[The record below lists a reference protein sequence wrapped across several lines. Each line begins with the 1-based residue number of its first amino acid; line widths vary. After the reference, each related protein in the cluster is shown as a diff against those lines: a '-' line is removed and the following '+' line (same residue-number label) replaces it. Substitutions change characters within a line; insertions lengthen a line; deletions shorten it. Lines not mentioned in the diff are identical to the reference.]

1 MYSSQRRTLRA
12 LSPRGHPILLI
23 ALVCASLALIAGP
36 TPAADERVEI
46 GGATIAAAHV
56 EALGIQWALFN
67 NTNHLSAT
75 PVVAT
80 RMRTFS
86 IEVEGF
92 IRDVLVIPYGGKQ
105 WALLSTGG
113 KGLVVVDVTDPR
125 RMEILT
131 AVTVNYHQDGVTWTE
146 GGGDIVPN
154 NVVEGPSG
162 SISALATDG
171 VDLWIADE
179 DYGLHRTALSNLI
192 SHGGP
197 TLEPDGTLLVE
208 DEVWTLQYAGEI
220 AWGGPRDLVLH
231 DGVLYVAQGFLGLGL
246 YDPVSLERL
255 GGYNLYTDASVV
267 EDWFVDLDVALA
279 VQPGFLDPVT
289 GMPDYNQASFEI
301 REVWHGDVTA
311 PTPWADF
318 DRYGK
323 YYYNANKVAV
333 ADFGSR
339 TLAYIAYGLGG
350 LVAVEVDPLSHDTS
364 WLGYAP
370 AVPAHGPEEP
380 TQVGGGPDEGSLFPH
395 YGAGMLK
402 EAGAV
407 DVVVFGNDLYYS
419 DHFAGLTVMANADDP
434 ASSWRGPDAPYDN
447 DDPLLGDG
455 VLGDHW
461 PDFEFVT
468 SYDMSP
474 YDPSDHESLP
484 AWMYAA
490 PSLIVTGEV
499 GGHGNALAM
508 LSGFD
513 PFARGTDLVMAV
525 GGGGMSLVDIVDLG
539 AADPADRWKVVR
551 SFATTRE
558 RGALANGRSLA
569 RVDIGHT
576 QGVVASGGR
585 LYVADGPHGVTAWE
599 FVGSGGVPSDIPHV
613 VANTLQDE
621 YPQLVGGEL
630 VYPTPHAYGL
640 VYDPASQE
648 LFVLCQGLGMRR
660 LDVSAVEAGLGAVG
674 RPLLMKP
681 ERSDIFEH
689 NTENGSV
696 DGTPKQDHAY
706 DVVIEGDLAYLAD
719 GGNGLTVYDLTKDP
733 SDLQS
738 GFLVSNLGGSAQGKA
753 ELGRS
758 TGIALWYHPTL
769 PKRYAFLAAG
779 PRGVGVVDVS
789 DPAAPELVKVF
800 EPIKIEDGKVG
811 HADGRAVD
819 VQVAGALAYFTYDS
833 FGIVCYEV
841 ADLIEALPP
850 DVDPTKIWKVQGGVV
865 LFDYRPEAVG
875 RFKLQTVPGYAD
887 VDGGALNFIQ
897 RQDAG
902 GLLFHVAYGTA
913 GVATI
918 LWTEPGM
925 PLLLDL
931 LDTPGEAAS
940 VEEADG
946 RLFVADSAG
955 GLVYFE

>member
-1 MYSSQRRTLRA
+1 MFASLQRLRGVSSSHGRPP
-12 LSPRGHPILLI
+12 SLL
-23 ALVCASLALIAGP
+23 ALVCASLALFAGP
-36 TPAADERVEI
+36 GFAADDRVEI

-56 EALGIQWALFN
+56 QAFGIEWALFN
-67 NTNHLSAT
+67 NSNTLNST
-75 PVVAT
+75 PVVAA
-80 RMRTFS
+80 RARTYS
-86 IEVEGF
+86 IEVDGF

-105 WALLSTGG
+105 VALLSTGG
-113 KGLVVVDVTDPR
+113 NGLVAVDVTDPR
-125 RMEILT
+125 RMKLIA
-131 AVTVNYHQDGVTWTE
+131 AVTVNYYQEGVTWAE
-146 GGGDIVPN
+146 GGGDIVPD

-162 SISALATDG
+162 FIASLVTDG
-171 VDLWIADE
+171 VDLWIANE
-179 DYGLHRTALSNLI
+179 DYGLHRTALSNLLAPT
-192 SHGGP
+192 GP

-208 DEVWTLQYAGEI
+208 HEAWTLQYAGELP
-220 AWGGPRDLVLH
+220 WGGPRDLVLH

-255 GGYNLYTDASVV
+255 GGYNLYTDASVF
-267 EDWFVDLDVALA
+267 EDWFIDLDVAVD
-279 VQPGFLDPVT
+279 VQPGFLDPIT

-301 REVWHGDVTA
+301 KEVWHGGVEA

-333 ADFGSR
+333 ANFGPR

-350 LVAVEVDPLSHDTS
+350 MVAVEVNLQSHDTS
-364 WLGYAP
+364 WQGYAP
-370 AVPAHGPEEP
+370 GVPAHGPEEP
-380 TQVGGGPDEGSLFPH
+380 TQVGGGPDEGSLYPH

-407 DVVVFGNDLYYS
+407 DVAVIGNEAYYS
-419 DHFAGLTVMANADDP
+419 DHFAGLTVMAGADDP
-434 ASSWRGPDAPYDN
+434 AANWHGPDAPYDN

-461 PDFEFVT
+461 PDYEFVT

-474 YDPSDHESLP
+474 YDPDDHESLP
-484 AWMYAA
+484 AWMYVS
-490 PSLIVTGEV
+490 PSLFVTGEV
-499 GGHGNALAM
+499 GGHGNSLAL
-508 LSGFD
+508 LSAFD
-513 PFARGTDLVMAV
+513 PFARGTDLIMAV
-525 GGGGMSLVDIVDLG
+525 GAGGMSLVDIVNLG
-539 AADPADRWKVVR
+539 ATDPGRRWRVVK

-558 RGALANGRSLA
+558 RGALANGRPLA
-569 RVDIGHT
+569 RVDMGHT
-576 QGVVASGGR
+576 QGVVASAGR
-585 LYVADGPHGVTAWE
+585 IYVADGPHGVTAWE
-599 FVGSGGVPSDIPHV
+599 FTGLGGGPSDIPHV

-621 YPQLVGGEL
+621 YPQLVGNTM

-640 VYDPASQE
+640 VYNPILQE
-648 LFVLCQGLGMRR
+648 LFVLCQGLGLRR

-674 RPLLMKP
+674 KPVLMKP
-681 ERSDIFEH
+681 ARADIFEH
-689 NTENGSV
+689 NTEDGSV
-696 DGTPKQDHAY
+696 DGTPKQDHAF
-706 DVVIEGDLAYLAD
+706 DVVIEGDMAFLAD

-733 SDLQS
+733 SDLES
-738 GFLVSNLGGSAQGKA
+738 GFLMSNLGGSAQGKA

-819 VQVAGALAYFTYDS
+819 VQVAGNHAYFTYDS
-833 FGIVCYEV
+833 FGIACYEV
-841 ADLIEALPP
+841 ADLIAPLPP
-850 DVDPTKIWKVQGGVV
+850 GVDPTKIWKVQGGVV
-865 LFDYRPEAVG
+865 LYDHRPEVVAL
-875 RFKLQTVPGYAD
+875 FKLKDVPGFED
-887 VDGGALNFIQ
+887 VGGGALNFIQ
-897 RQDAG
+897 RQVAG
-902 GLLFHVAYGTA
+902 DLLFHVAYGTA

-918 LWTEPGM
+918 LWTDPAL
-925 PLLLDL
+925 PLLLE
-931 LDTPGEAAS
+931 LDPTPGEAAS
-940 VEEADG
+940 VEELDG
-946 RLFVADSAG
+946 RLFVADGAG